1 MAVGSLLN
9 AGFGSTLTGLGGA
22 VRTGT
27 GMLASFDSTAPDVA
41 MPKNVAHKA
50 TTPKSTA
57 QRYFRSRVST
67 VGPTQEQHRGHT
79 VSAANQAISMA

>member
-1 MAVGSLLN
+1 MEVGSLLN
-9 AGFGSTLTGLGGA
+9 AGFGSTLTGLDGA
-22 VRTGT
+22 VRSGT

-50 TTPKSTA
+50 MTPKSTA

-67 VGPTQEQHRGHT
+67 VYPR
-79 VSAANQAISMA
+79 

>member
-1 MAVGSLLN
+1 MLN
-9 AGFGSTLTGLGGA
+9 AGFGSTLTGLDGA
-22 VRTGT
+22 VRSGT

-50 TTPKSTA
+50 MTPKSTA

-67 VGPTQEQHRGHT
+67 VGPTQEQHRGHKGRA
-79 VSAANQAISMA
+79 SNPAISTT